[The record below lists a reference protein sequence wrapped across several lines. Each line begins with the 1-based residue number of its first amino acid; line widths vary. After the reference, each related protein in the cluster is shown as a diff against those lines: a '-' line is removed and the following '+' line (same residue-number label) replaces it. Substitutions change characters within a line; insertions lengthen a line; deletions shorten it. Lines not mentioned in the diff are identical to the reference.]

1 MDLQAM
7 DRAHRI
13 GQKKEVQVFRFA
25 TENSI
30 EEKVIEKAYK
40 KLRLDALVIQQGR
53 LVENTKTVNKDDL
66 LNMVRYGAEMVFS
79 SEASKIT
86 EADIDAII
94 QKGERSTAE
103 LNEKLQSF
111 TENAMKF
118 TMDGGMNVYEYEEE
132 KKEEVP
138 QIDQLK
144 QLMGANWVD
153 PGPRQRKRVISY
165 AENQV
170 RFTRHSTKFGS
181 VLYDVLLCIIK
192 IQYN

>member
-53 LVENTKTVNKDDL
+53 LVENTKSVNKDDL

-86 EADIDAII
+86 EEDIDAII

-132 KKEEVP
+132 KPADQTDQV
-138 QIDQLK
+138 DQLK
-144 QLMGANWVD
+144 ALMGANWVD
-153 PGPRQRKRVISY
+153 PAPRQRKRVISY

-170 RFTRHSTKFGS
+170 RNH
-181 VLYDVLLCIIK
+181 VYLLSPLHIAV
-192 IQYN
+192 